1 MNARPTNARPMQHR
15 PKRSRR
21 AVLPQPQLAASGFS
35 AAAQTVPAGY
45 YLPEPVTLPAQ
56 LARTVA
62 MHGQR
67 EAFVAPGERL
77 RWQALAAQVSQRA
90 ATLHAAGVRH
100 GDHVG
105 VLMGNGAQWLI
116 SFYACATLGAVTV
129 PINTRFRS
137 DELGY
142 CLKQADIRCLV
153 FVDRFLNIDFCDL
166 LRDIVPTLPQ
176 LQCALMLGDGPCPDW
191 AQRLQD
197 KSIPSSTSVPA
208 ALSSAVSSAVS
219 PDDILLIQYT
229 SGTTSFPKGV
239 MLSHRNMLQD
249 AAAVARRIGATEQ
262 DRYFSIRPFY
272 HVAGTTLSL
281 LVSLCSGCSL
291 LTLPSFD
298 VAQAL
303 DMLEQERCT
312 LTSGNDTIFLM
323 LMGHAEFRRERL
335 HLRGGWAAA
344 GPETM
349 QRIRDEMGVSHL
361 CNAYGLS
368 EAAPNVVLSDWRDDF
383 TLRAEGRALP
393 HPGIEVRV
401 ADPALCDAASQNLKQ
416 PRRDTTAA
424 PACAIPA
431 LPPDTAG
438 EIQVRGW
445 NVMRG
450 YYNMPEA
457 TARATTTDG
466 WLRTGDLGVIDQA
479 GRLRMVGRLK
489 DVFRVG
495 GENVAPAEVEETLH
509 AHPAVQQAQV
519 IGVPDARLGEVAA
532 AYVVLRAGKQASV
545 EELLVWCRQRCA
557 NFKVPRYLRLVDGF
571 EQIGMTGSSK
581 VQKNLLRQHALL
593 DLGLDD
599 NKRAPA

>member
-1 MNARPTNARPMQHR
+1 MTRPHP
-15 PKRSRR
+15 
-21 AVLPQPQLAASGFS
+21 AASGFS
-35 AAAQTVPAGY
+35 PAAQTVPAGY

-62 MHGQR
+62 RHGQR

-77 RWQALAAQVSQRA
+77 RWQALAEQVSRRA
-90 ATLHAAGVRH
+90 ATLHAAGVRA

-105 VLMGNGAQWLI
+105 LLMGNGAQWLA

-142 CLKQADIRCLV
+142 CLKQADIRCLI
-153 FVDRFLNIDFCDL
+153 FVDRFLGIDFCAL
-166 LRDIVPTLPQ
+166 LQDIVPTLPQ

-191 AQRLQD
+191 AQPLQD
-197 KSIPSSTSVPA
+197 SPARDDTTA
-208 ALSSAVSSAVS
+208 ALAAAVS

-249 AAAVARRIGATEQ
+249 AAAVARRIGATEE

-281 LVSLCSGCSL
+281 LVALCSGCSL

-349 QRIRDEMGVSHL
+349 QRIRDEMGVPYL

-383 TLRAEGRALP
+383 RLRAEGRALP

-401 ADPALCDAASQNLKQ
+401 ADPALCDAASQHPQ
-416 PRRDTTAA
+416 EAATATSA
-424 PACAIPA
+424 KPVHAIPA
-431 LPPDTAG
+431 LPADTAG

-445 NVMRG
+445 SVMRG

-457 TARATTTDG
+457 TARATTVDG
-466 WLRTGDLGVIDQA
+466 WLRTGDLGVIDQD

-519 IGVPDARLGEVAA
+519 IGVPDTRLGEVAA

-545 EELLVWCRQRCA
+545 EELLAWCRQRCA

-571 EQIGMTGSSK
+571 EHIGMTGSSK
-581 VQKNLLRQHALL
+581 VQKNLLRQHALQE
-593 DLGLDD
+593 LGLDD
-599 NKRAPA
+599 NNRTPA